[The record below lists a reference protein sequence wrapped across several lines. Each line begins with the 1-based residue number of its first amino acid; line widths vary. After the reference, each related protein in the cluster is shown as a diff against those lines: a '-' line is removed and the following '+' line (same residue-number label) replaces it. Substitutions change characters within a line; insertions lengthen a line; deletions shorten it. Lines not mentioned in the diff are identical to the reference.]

1 MKMKQ
6 EGSGMKLDYGQL
18 GLKVGFEIHQELST
32 HKLFC
37 NCPSALREE
46 EPPIKVRRRLR
57 PTQSELGEVDRA
69 ALAEAIKGKGFR
81 YHVYPETICLVELD
95 EEPPHSLNEKAL
107 DIALEAAMLLNAK
120 PVDEAHTMRKIV
132 IDGSN
137 TCGFQR
143 TTLVAT
149 DGYIEAG
156 EGRIHIPL
164 ICLEEDAA
172 RKFGEDAEII
182 DYRLDRLGIPLVEIA
197 TGPDFSDP
205 YTPAEVALNIGQILR
220 ATGKAKR
227 GIGTIRQD
235 INISIKSGAR
245 QEVKGIQEL
254 GLISVVIER
263 EVQRQ
268 VALLDI
274 RDELKKRGAGRVEKK
289 FIDATG
295 IFSET
300 GSKVINKSIQAGG
313 AVLALKL
320 PKFDGLIGKELQPNR
335 RFGTELADYAKVYG
349 KVGGIFHTDELP
361 AYGISANEVE
371 GLKKAVNA
379 SQDGAVVLVA
389 DVKEKAEGALSA
401 IVERINQALEGVP
414 EETRRALPDGNTE
427 FMRPLPGAAR
437 MYVETDIPPIS
448 ITEDRLKKIRKQLP
462 ELPEHMR
469 KRFIRDYKLSGE
481 LARRMSLSEQAE
493 LFEELVK
500 KYKAPPVVV
509 VTTLG
514 DIPVSLRRE
523 GVPVENIPRDAFE
536 NIIQLVSKGEL
547 AKEAIPNV
555 LKHVA
560 KGATVQSAIK
570 HLGLKMMTR
579 GEVLKLVSEAVREN
593 LKLVEKR
600 GKASAKPLMGI
611 VMAKAR
617 GRADGKL
624 VHKLLEQELRKLK
637 LK

>member
-1 MKMKQ
+1 
-6 EGSGMKLDYGQL
+6 MKLDYGKL

-37 NCPSALREE
+37 SCPSALREE

-69 ALAEAIKGKGFR
+69 AMAEVIKGKGFR

-95 EEPPHSLNEKAL
+95 EEPPHLLNEEAL
-107 DIALEAAMLLNAK
+107 NIALEAAMLLNAK

-149 DGYIEAG
+149 DGYVEAG
-156 EGRIHIPL
+156 GGQIHIPT

-172 RKFGEDAEII
+172 RKFGEDAEVI

-197 TGPDFSDP
+197 TGPDFFDP

-220 ATGKAKR
+220 ATGKVKR

-235 INISIKSGAR
+235 INVSIKGGAR
-245 QEVKGIQEL
+245 QEIKGIQEL
-254 GLISVVIER
+254 GLISAVIER

-268 VALLDI
+268 VALLKI
-274 RDELKKRGAGRVEKK
+274 RDELKKRGAERVKKK
-289 FIDATG
+289 FINVTK
-295 IFSET
+295 IFSKT
-300 GSKVINKSIQAGG
+300 GSKVINKFIQAGG
-313 AVLALKL
+313 VVLALKL
-320 PKFDGLIGKELQPNR
+320 AKFGGLIGKELQANR

-371 GLKKAVNA
+371 ELKKAVNA
-379 SQDGAVVLVA
+379 SQDDAVVLVA
-389 DVKEKAEGALSA
+389 DVGEKAEGALSA

-414 EETRRALPDGNTE
+414 EETRRALPGGNTE

-462 ELPEHMR
+462 ELPEQMR
-469 KRFIRDYKLSGE
+469 SRFIQDYGLSEE

-493 LFEELVK
+493 LFEELIK

-509 VTTLG
+509 VTTLE

-523 GVPVENIPRDAFE
+523 GVAVENIQRDAFE
-536 NIIQLVSKGEL
+536 DIIQLVSKGEL
-547 AKEAIPNV
+547 AKEAIPDV
-555 LKHVA
+555 LRHVA
-560 KGATVQSAIK
+560 KGATVRGAIK
-570 HLGLKMMTR
+570 HLGLKMITR
-579 GEVLKLVSEAVREN
+579 GEVLKLVSGAVREN

-600 GKASAKPLMGI
+600 GKASVKPLMGI
-611 VMAKAR
+611 IMAKAR

-624 VHKLLEQELRKLK
+624 VHELLERELRKLK
-637 LK
+637 FK